1 MAQDILT
8 IVTDVVRGT
17 NGSSPVDH
25 VAKTLAALTG
35 NPGRPVMAFD
45 QVRGL
50 HFARFALVD
59 EAVLSPTETLPPQLI
74 LALVVDRSVPSAAPA
89 TVCVTRRGPSAAPAT
104 VCVTRRGPSAPPAS
118 HREACLDRVVEVARH
133 HFDEI
138 YAHVSEYPG
147 PEAPNSQVRD
157 FLLMHNVEPLRAYQG
172 VEGATTDVV
181 SRTADLRGR
190 LSAALDAAMEG
201 GGTADTPAGL
211 GRLLREAGA
220 PIDGS
225 VLPPV
230 LRRLSPAARRIRKAL
245 WTAIVAGPFLLLAAV
260 AALVAFGFGAQGGW
274 LLVAGVTPLAVLA
287 LALWV
292 QERFDARRPDPLARD
307 PRPLRDGQV
316 SRVRTEEDH
325 VAQNA
330 LTHCALVKPG
340 LLRTF
345 FLRFAFWAI
354 GIRVRLVDRYEGSLG
369 GIASI
374 HFGRWMLLDKKRKRK
389 RLLFLSD
396 YDGSWESYLGEFVD
410 RAAAGL
416 SAIWSNTEGFPETCF
431 LVGAGAKH
439 EQQFKEWTRLR
450 QIKTPVWYSAYPEL
464 TLANIQHGLDIAH
477 GISRQG
483 TPEEDR
489 AWLALL

>member
-157 FLLMHNVEPLRAYQG
+157 FLLMHNVEPLLAYQG
-172 VEGATTDVV
+172 VEGA
-181 SRTADLRGR
+181 
-190 LSAALDAAMEG
+190 
-201 GGTADTPAGL
+201 
-211 GRLLREAGA
+211 
-220 PIDGS
+220 
-225 VLPPV
+225 
-230 LRRLSPAARRIRKAL
+230 
-245 WTAIVAGPFLLLAAV
+245 
-260 AALVAFGFGAQGGW
+260 
-274 LLVAGVTPLAVLA
+274 
-287 LALWV
+287 
-292 QERFDARRPDPLARD
+292 
-307 PRPLRDGQV
+307 
-316 SRVRTEEDH
+316 
-325 VAQNA
+325 
-330 LTHCALVKPG
+330 
-340 LLRTF
+340 
-345 FLRFAFWAI
+345 
-354 GIRVRLVDRYEGSLG
+354 
-369 GIASI
+369 
-374 HFGRWMLLDKKRKRK
+374 
-389 RLLFLSD
+389 
-396 YDGSWESYLGEFVD
+396 
-410 RAAAGL
+410 
-416 SAIWSNTEGFPETCF
+416 
-431 LVGAGAKH
+431 
-439 EQQFKEWTRLR
+439 
-450 QIKTPVWYSAYPEL
+450 
-464 TLANIQHGLDIAH
+464 
-477 GISRQG
+477 
-483 TPEEDR
+483 
-489 AWLALL
+489 